1 MAFELKPAEKH
12 YIEVNFQVP
21 AGTPKAHGVKEEF
34 ELEDGT
40 ETVETVWYVTSRVP
54 LADSLPMPWL
64 VRFNELRRDEDDEF
78 AKASFFYDLFRAYCG
93 ATVDALTIGEL
104 GQLISAWNDATME
117 DTGANPGE

>member
-12 YIEVNFQVP
+12 YLEVEIQ
-21 AGTPKAHGVKEEF
+21 GHG
-34 ELEDGT
+34 
-40 ETVETVWYVTSRVP
+40 TSRVP

-64 VRFNELRRDEDDEF
+64 VRFNELRRNEDDEF
-78 AKASFFYDLFRAYCG
+78 AKVSFFYDLFRAYCG
-93 ATVDALTIGEL
+93 APVDVLTIDEL